1 MSVMTIDSDEKLEIA
16 QDFLNFIQIHNRVA
30 KDRKVKQSLQEAIS
44 LIDEKNAEIRRLRKE
59 IGELEQDLRVTKD
72 LLRVAGAINDDTRRD

>member
-59 IGELEQDLRVTKD
+59 IEELEQDLRVTKD